1 VIRDKRQQDAPANGR
16 QQQGKNQKSK
26 KTTGGN
32 ELLHDAHSIAP
43 RTHAIN
49 PKILITAPLSRID
62 LPHPPNSVSAFFKNH
77 LATTDC
83 IRLLMA
89 KIPLSN
95 LDPRE
100 QKQAASAEQALR
112 TSPQYS
118 VEVFQGIVSRNPECL
133 EARRLLRR
141 AQKVQRGVMPSNKGL
156 GGLFSGFSGIFGN
169 NKLVEA
175 DPRHAMEQAEK
186 NLAKKPNDIAANRL
200 LAAAAEKLAWHDTA
214 AFAYEEIAQAD
225 PKNVTHFVN
234 WGSALIKAEDYDGAL
249 NATDEALKRFP
260 GNGELQ
266 EIARRASVAKTVQK
280 GRWEADDDFKSK
292 VKDLDAASQLDKS
305 NRVVQDIEEATRIV
319 AELEQKI
326 AADPENVDLYREA
339 VRNYTI
345 IGDLGKAIETLSRAR
360 QTNIGRADAALEKQ
374 ENELSILALA
384 RKVEALEKQLEQ
396 DPENTQLRAQYEQER
411 TAEFN
416 YRLKISQNL
425 VERYPNDYGYRYNLG
440 VLLLEARRV
449 DEAIQQLQIAQR
461 NPKNRHSAMLN
472 LARAFICGH
481 KYDLAVDQLQTAKGE
496 ILPMSDIKKEIIY
509 ELGSALEKSK
519 RGKDAID
526 EYKIL
531 YMADSSYKDVA
542 QKINTFYESQK

>member
-1 VIRDKRQQDAPANGR
+1 M
-16 QQQGKNQKSK
+16 
-26 KTTGGN
+26 
-32 ELLHDAHSIAP
+32 HDACSVAVP
-43 RTHAIN
+43 TQAIN
-49 PKILITAPLSRID
+49 EKIPSLIPLSRID
-62 LPHPPNSVSAFFKNH
+62 LPPTLNSVLAFFKNH
-77 LATTDC
+77 LATTAPHP
-83 IRLLMA
+83 LPMA
-89 KIPLSN
+89 KTSLSS

-100 QKQAASAEQALR
+100 QKQATAAEQALR

-133 EARRLLRR
+133 DARRLLRR
-141 AQKVQRGVMPSNKGL
+141 SQKILHGAAPSSKSL
-156 GGLFSGFSGIFGN
+156 GNLFGGFSGIFGT
-169 NKLVEA
+169 NKLVET
-175 DPRHAMEQAEK
+175 DPRQAIEQAEK
-186 NLAKKPNDIAANRL
+186 SLAKKPNDIAANKL
-200 LAAAAEKLAWHDTA
+200 LAAAAEKLGWHDTT

-225 PKNVTHFVN
+225 PKNVTHFVH

-249 NATDEALKRFP
+249 AATDEALKRFP

-266 EIARRASVAKTVQK
+266 EIARRASVAKTVQR

-292 VKDLDAASQLDKS
+292 VKDLDAASQLDKA

-326 AADPENVDLYREA
+326 AADLENVDLYREA
-339 VRNYTI
+339 VRNYII
-345 IGDLGKAIETLSRAR
+345 IGDLDKAIETLYRAR

-374 ENELSILALA
+374 ENELSILALS
-384 RKVEALEKQLEQ
+384 RKVESLAKQLEQ
-396 DPENTQLRAQYEQER
+396 DPNNTQLRAQYEQER
-411 TAEFN
+411 TAEFDF
-416 YRLKISQNL
+416 RLKISRNL
-425 VERYPNDYGYRYNLG
+425 VERYPNDYAYRYNLG
-440 VLLLEARRV
+440 VLLLESGHV

-509 ELGSALEKSK
+509 ELGSALDKSK
-519 RGKDAID
+519 REKEAID

-542 QKINTFYESQK
+542 QKINSYYESQK